1 LALLVSAFLS
11 QPARAYN
18 ELVFFGQ
25 MRSFFG
31 AGLVPVSSLIGV
43 IPRNDFIVNAKLG
56 GPILRWV

>member
-1 LALLVSAFLS
+1 LALLVCAFLS

-18 ELVFFGQ
+18 ELIFFGQ
-25 MRSFFG
+25 MRSFSG

-56 GPILRWV
+56 GP